1 MMKKIL
7 IYGFFGIENA
17 GNEAMLKAFCEP
29 IRTALGND
37 QVEFV
42 VASRHPNANYDK
54 TYGVRTIP
62 NFEHSNRELAAGR
75 WLRSLNP
82 DDSGEYLAFVK
93 EVASSDLVVLGP
105 GQFLVETGTAG
116 MLKGALGQALAVV
129 SACLLT
135 HTPVYG
141 LALACEDLKSP
152 WAKLVVQRLL
162 PALSSLTFRDPKS
175 PKNLNDAG
183 IAIPE
188 HAVLGD
194 LALAGQPADAD
205 KALALF
211 SEERIP
217 ERKGPRLAVALR
229 NIYWLGIDQDAHRQK
244 VAEVLADWLAQ
255 EDRDV
260 VMIPQNVYDV
270 DGRRDDDRLEA
281 ELTCALLP
289 ESLKSR
295 VYRVQGKHEAAAI
308 EAIYGQCDVTLST
321 RLHGSVFSCKQGT
334 PPVMLT
340 FMDKTRGFFSRI
352 EHPECML
359 GLESSANDISTLLE
373 SFLQR
378 RDALSQSLLTK
389 VAEIRKT
396 SSEYSQRALKLL
408 EQESSERK
416 NWAAGLF

>member
-29 IRTALGND
+29 IRTALGDD

-42 VASRHPNANYDK
+42 VASRHPNADYDK

-62 NFEHSNRELAAGR
+62 NFEYPSRELAAGR

-82 DDSGEYLAFVK
+82 DDSEEYLAFVK

-129 SACLLT
+129 SACTLT

-152 WAKLVVQRLL
+152 WAKLVVQHLL

-175 PKNLNDAG
+175 PKNLQDAG
-183 IAIPE
+183 ILIPE
-188 HAVLGD
+188 HTVLGD
-194 LALAGQPADAD
+194 LALADEPAGAD
-205 KALALF
+205 KARELF
-211 SEERIP
+211 LQEKIP
-217 ERKGPRLAVALR
+217 EKTGPRLAVALR
-229 NIYWLGIDQDAHRQK
+229 NIYWLGIDQEGLRQK
-244 VAEVLADWLAQ
+244 VAEILANWLAQ
-255 EDRDV
+255 EDRDIV
-260 VMIPQNVYDV
+260 LIPQNVYDV

-289 ESLKSR
+289 ESVKSR
-295 VYRVQGKHEAAAI
+295 VHRVQGKHEAAAV
-308 EAIYGQCDVTLST
+308 EAIYGQCDVTLSA

-352 EHPECML
+352 AHPECML
-359 GLESSANDISTLLE
+359 DLQSSAEDISAQLE

-378 RDALSQSLLTK
+378 RNDLSRSLLAK
-389 VAEIRKT
+389 VGEIRKT

-408 EQESSERK
+408 EQDSSERK
-416 NWAAGLF
+416 SWAARLF